1 MNAKRFLICLIA
13 AFVTISATDY
23 LIHQVILV
31 PDYMATMSLW
41 RTEETMN
48 EHMSWIFIG
57 ELIVALGMTMLWLRG
72 FAERATMNCV
82 FGFGLSTGML
92 LSAYAAMFYA
102 VMPIPGLLCVK
113 WALYGL
119 LQTMLTSAVL
129 YMLSRPKAA

>member
-1 MNAKRFLICLIA
+1 MNTKRFLICLIA
-13 AFVTISATDY
+13 AFVTISATDFV
-23 LIHQVILV
+23 IHQIILK

-41 RTEETMN
+41 RTEATMQ

-57 ELIVALGMTMLWLRG
+57 EFIVALGMTMLWLRG
-72 FAERATMNCV
+72 FAEKATMNCV
-82 FGFGLSTGML
+82 FGFGLSAGML
-92 LSAYAAMFYA
+92 LSAYAATFYA

-119 LQTMLTSAVL
+119 LQTMLTTTVL

>member
-1 MNAKRFLICLIA
+1 M
-13 AFVTISATDY
+13 
-23 LIHQVILV
+23 QQ
-31 PDYMATMSLW
+31 
-41 RTEETMN
+41 
-48 EHMSWIFIG
+48 HMSWIFIG
-57 ELIVALGMTMLWLRG
+57 EFIVALGMTMLWLRG

-82 FGFGLSTGML
+82 FGFGLSAGML
-92 LSAYAAMFYA
+92 LSAYAATFYS